1 MAEAMKRAG
10 ECPDLESIAAH
21 LDNRLSA
28 HERARMTEHL
38 ASCEECYAVFREAAQ
53 TDIGGVVAETE
64 GSRERWMRWS
74 GRKLAWAST
83 AAALAT
89 AASLWLVIGT
99 GVIPWRPADREL
111 RALVAAVGTDRPI
124 EARLTGGFAYGELP
138 SPMRGGTPGAPAA
151 SPEVRMAA
159 ANAEKVLAARNSPDA
174 LHTLGVASIV
184 VGDLDR
190 AIPMIERAVS
200 FPPPNPRYLTDL
212 AAAYLARAARDSRH
226 QDLVKALAVAD
237 RAVKPDPA
245 LAEALFNRA
254 LALDQLGLVEDAR
267 GAWQEYL
274 RADADSGWAEEA
286 RQHLRRVQ

>member
-1 MAEAMKRAG
+1 MKRAG

-83 AAALAT
+83 AAALVT

-111 RALVAAVGTDRPI
+111 RALVAAVGTDRPS
-124 EARLTGGFAYGELP
+124 EAGLHGGGVLGARPRPQPAGDTAAP
-138 SPMRGGTPGAPAA
+138 RRG
-151 SPEVRMAA
+151 
-159 ANAEKVLAARNSPDA
+159 AAR
-174 LHTLGVASIV
+174 
-184 VGDLDR
+184 
-190 AIPMIERAVS
+190 AV
-200 FPPPNPRYLTDL
+200 
-212 AAAYLARAARDSRH
+212 
-226 QDLVKALAVAD
+226 
-237 RAVKPDPA
+237 
-245 LAEALFNRA
+245 
-254 LALDQLGLVEDAR
+254 
-267 GAWQEYL
+267 
-274 RADADSGWAEEA
+274 
-286 RQHLRRVQ
+286 